1 MVSDYW
7 PSLYWDSAFAIAV
20 ALLSVYPNTDPEF
33 VGLEEL
39 ATMVVQL
46 PGFADDPELANDRL
60 LKDIIITW
68 YEERETV

>member
-7 PSLYWDSAFAIAV
+7 PSLYWDSAYAIAV
-20 ALLSVYPNTDPEF
+20 ALISVYPNIDPEL

-46 PGFADDPELANDRL
+46 PGFADDPALANDRL
-60 LKDIIITW
+60 LKDIIIAW
-68 YEERETV
+68 YEEIETV